1 MIYKREKVIIKHSKR
16 FLIASSFSW
25 RFFYIC
31 STMDK
36 ILKIGHRGAK
46 GYEPENTLVAFE
58 KAIEMGADGI
68 ELDVHLSL
76 DGHLIVIHDET
87 IDRTTNGKGEVNQ
100 LTLQELKSFSVD
112 GKQKIPTLEEVLD
125 LVNKRCFV
133 NIELKNQDTAEKVVQ
148 IIEHYILEKK
158 WNNSHF
164 FVSSFDWNALQQ
176 VRFLNEN
183 IRIGVLTETD
193 LDLAISFARFMKA
206 EALHPDFQ
214 FLTNENTAKIQEKG
228 ILVFPWTVN
237 DKEDIQK
244 IKSFKVDGIIT
255 DFLDRI

>member
-1 MIYKREKVIIKHSKR
+1 MN
-16 FLIASSFSW
+16 
-25 RFFYIC
+25 
-31 STMDK
+31 K

-46 GYEPENTLVAFE
+46 GCEPENTLVSFE

-87 IDRTTNGKGEVNQ
+87 IDRTTNGKGVVNQ
-100 LTLQELKSFSVD
+100 MTLQELKSFII
-112 GKQKIPTLEEVLD
+112 KENYTIPTLGDVLD
-125 LVNKRCFV
+125 LVNQRCFV

-148 IIEHYILEKK
+148 LIESYISDKN
-158 WNNSHF
+158 WSINNF
-164 FVSSFDWNALQQ
+164 LVSSFDWNALQQ

-193 LDLAISFARFMKA
+193 LDLALSFARFLKA

-214 FLTNENTAKIQEKG
+214 LLTNEYAAKIQEKG
-228 ILVFPWTVN
+228 IQVFPWTVN
-237 DKEDIQK
+237 DKSDIQRM
-244 IKSFKVDGIIT
+244 KSFKVDGIIT